1 MKEEM
6 INMVMQ
12 GNINLLIKLKWVIL
26 KIFILII
33 VLGACTSKPT
43 KLPILGSFELI
54 SGKTSGEVI
63 TDTVYHT
70 IQAFSFINQDSV
82 IVTNDTFSGRVY
94 VADFFFTS
102 CPTICPVMK
111 KQMLRVYDFFVENE
125 DVLFLSHTIDPAY
138 DSVAVLREY
147 ARRLGADSERWHFV
161 TGSKED
167 IYKIAQVSYMS
178 VAAEDEEAE
187 GGFIHSGRF
196 ILVDKERRIRGAY
209 DGTDPADVDKLMAD
223 ITTLLSEY
231 AE

>member
-1 MKEEM
+1 
-6 INMVMQ
+6 MVMQ
-12 GNINLLIKLKWVIL
+12 GNINLLIKIKWVIP
-26 KIFILII
+26 KIFIVI
-33 VLGACTSKPT
+33 VMLMTCTSKST

-54 SGKTSGEVI
+54 SGNIDGEI
-63 TDTVYHT
+63 KTDTVYHT

-102 CPTICPVMK
+102 CPSICPVMK
-111 KQMLRVYDFFVENE
+111 KQMLRVYDAFIENE
-125 DVLFLSHTIDPAY
+125 DVLFLSHTIDPTY
-138 DSVAVLREY
+138 DSVPVLREY
-147 ARRLGADSERWHFV
+147 AQRLGADSERWHFV

-196 ILVDKERRIRGAY
+196 ILVDKEQRIRGAY
-209 DGTDPADVDKLMAD
+209 DGTDPSDVDKLMVD